1 MNFAPRPRY
10 QGSSC
15 STTKRTEYAC
25 STTRASLSSRCSH
38 PSALKLPSRFE
49 NGLHFQVNVLKTK
62 CTTVALGGKSLL
74 VFVNV
79 NALVVHARGHALDN
93 SSIAEESDAVHPNP
107 CVGRAI
113 GLQGGLS
120 AENDAARQLCDT
132 DPPRAPSYAITGPC
146 RASDWEGGLEARYL
160 LVATQHWPARA
171 WVLASFANN
180 VIHNVMHST
189 RLFS

>member
-1 MNFAPRPRY
+1 M
-10 QGSSC
+10 
-15 STTKRTEYAC
+15 
-25 STTRASLSSRCSH
+25 
-38 PSALKLPSRFE
+38 
-49 NGLHFQVNVLKTK
+49 
-62 CTTVALGGKSLL
+62 VALARGKSLL
-74 VFVNV
+74 LFVLNV

-107 CVGRAI
+107 CVARAI